1 MDAHGGGQGVPH
13 RVALCG
19 ETIPCL
25 AAPVV
30 SLAVGRQGR
39 ASCRDRLARS
49 SLRSGPLGACYGL
62 RNTFLAHSS
71 PPGSVFGLYALPLDR
86 RQSNPMKLKIR
97 NSKSKK
103 AKKTG
108 FLSRQRTSGG
118 RKVNKR
124 HRSRHGSF

>member
-1 MDAHGGGQGVPH
+1 MLL
-13 RVALCG
+13 RSN
-19 ETIPCL
+19 
-25 AAPVV
+25 AAP
-30 SLAVGRQGR
+30 S
-39 ASCRDRLARS
+39 
-49 SLRSGPLGACYGL
+49 
-62 RNTFLAHSS
+62 TH
-71 PPGSVFGLYALPLDR
+71 
-86 RQSNPMKLKIR
+86 MKLKIR

>member
-1 MDAHGGGQGVPH
+1 MGCQGPKSRPDRH
-13 RVALCG
+13 
-19 ETIPCL
+19 
-25 AAPVV
+25 
-30 SLAVGRQGR
+30 SRQ
-39 ASCRDRLARS
+39 
-49 SLRSGPLGACYGL
+49 SLRLGPLGARDGL
-62 RNTFLAHSS
+62 QNTFLAHSS
-71 PPGSVFGLYALPLDR
+71 PPGPVSALYALSLDR

-108 FLSRQRTSGG
+108 FLSRQRTSGV

>member
-1 MDAHGGGQGVPH
+1 MPG
-13 RVALCG
+13 
-19 ETIPCL
+19 
-25 AAPVV
+25 
-30 SLAVGRQGR
+30 GRQAPPRGDLGPWWQR
-39 ASCRDRLARS
+39 PPGQREEARS
-49 SLRSGPLGACYGL
+49 WRRESSGLAEDA
-62 RNTFLAHSS
+62 FLAHSPS
-71 PPGSVFGLYALPLDR
+71 PSSTSRAYALSLER
-86 RQSNPMKLKIR
+86 RHCTPMKLKIR